1 MSYKP
6 RGYRRDGYR
15 RYTAKL
21 GHSIPAE
28 LRTLAAD
35 GPGAP
40 GPASPQLPSHE
51 EQAAAAVPVPD
62 VERRVG
68 PFWLRRLLAEGGTS
82 SVYAATMEPGHE
94 QEVALKVLDPA
105 LTARRGFLERFESTL
120 DRVIRQRHPGL
131 LPVLRFG
138 TFDGRTCV
146 ATMLVSG
153 GTLRDRLARGPV
165 EPREAVVLLRRVAA
179 ALNSANES
187 GLVHGDVAPGNILFS
202 AANEPLLGG
211 FGTAPVHLGI
221 SIGTPGYLSP
231 EQAQGLVADRRADV
245 FSLGATAYEMLTG
258 TPPYSYDSV
267 PDLLIATVHSPVPS
281 ARQRR
286 PQLPPEV
293 DDILGRAMAKR
304 PEDRQ
309 GSVLE
314 LVDELG
320 ALTWELSSIM
330 NIDLSSSLN
339 GTGYELDPAQAAD
352 SETDFDRT
360 AAKLQELFKAA
371 ITAAVLVDERG
382 YVVGWNDK
390 ATELFGW
397 SSDQAAG
404 RSLQST
410 IIPPQYREA
419 HERGVRRYLSTGEA
433 TVIGQAIQITAM
445 NSLGKEFP
453 IELSIAHAARSSSRA
468 LFLGFIRDM
477 TAEKQTEKL
486 AEMRAAVDSMLSSG
500 GDLEDVGPRVLEAV
514 GSTLG
519 WACGSLWTLDPRGR
533 GLICEAFWNPTPG
546 AYREFEDVTR
556 EALCGPGLDV
566 VGRVLAEGEA
576 CWIEDVLQEPDL
588 PRTLPALRGGLH
600 AAVSVP
606 ILKLGKV
613 TAALELAAT
622 DSRPPEAEVLNSLYD
637 VGRKL
642 GRLRSREAGG
652 RTRRGIRRLFS

>member
-35 GPGAP
+35 GPGPA
-40 GPASPQLPSHE
+40 GPSVPEPPSHE
-51 EQAAAAVPVPD
+51 EQGGGPEG
-62 VERRVG
+62 ERRVG
-68 PFWLRRLLAEGGTS
+68 PFRLRRLLARGGTS
-82 SVYAATMEPGHE
+82 SVYAATMDPGHE
-94 QEVALKVLDPA
+94 QELALKVLDPS
-105 LTARRGFLERFESTL
+105 LTGRRGFLERFESTL

-131 LPVLRFG
+131 LPILRFG
-138 TFDGRTCV
+138 TFDGYTCV

-165 EPREAVVLLRRVAA
+165 EPREAVVLLRRIAA
-179 ALNSANES
+179 ALNAANES

-202 AANEPLLGG
+202 GTNEPLLAG

-221 SIGTPGYLSP
+221 SVGTPGYLSP
-231 EQAQGLVADRRADV
+231 EQAQGLVADRRTDV
-245 FSLGATAYEMLTG
+245 YSLGATAFEMLTG
-258 TPPYSYDSV
+258 TAPYSYDSV
-267 PDLLIATVHSPVPS
+267 PDLLIATVHTPVPS

-293 DDILGRAMAKR
+293 DSILGRAMAKR

-309 GSVLE
+309 GSVVE
-314 LVDELG
+314 LVGELG

-330 NIDLSSSLN
+330 NIDLSSSLTG
-339 GTGYELDPAQAAD
+339 GTGYAFDPTQVTD
-352 SETDFDRT
+352 SETEFDRT
-360 AAKLQELFKAA
+360 ASKLQELFKAA

-382 YVVGWNDK
+382 YVVGWNGR

-397 SSDQAAG
+397 SSEQAAG

-419 HERGVRRYLSTGEA
+419 HERGVRRYLATGEA

-445 NSLGKEFP
+445 NNLGKEFP
-453 IELSIAHAARSSSRA
+453 IELSIAHAARSTSRA

-486 AEMRAAVDSMLSSG
+486 AEMNAAVDSMLSAG
-500 GDLEDVGPRVLEAV
+500 GALESVGPRVLEAV

-519 WACGSLWTLDPRGR
+519 WACGSFWTLDPRGR
-533 GLICEAFWNPTPG
+533 GLVCEAFWNPTPG
-546 AYREFEDVTR
+546 AYREFERATR
-556 EALCGPGLDV
+556 EAFCGPGQDV
-566 VGRVLAEGEA
+566 AGRVLAEGQP
-576 CWIEDVLQEPDL
+576 CWVEDVLQEPDL
-588 PRTLPALRGGLH
+588 PRALPALRGGLH

-606 ILKLGKV
+606 IVQFGSV
-613 TAALELAAT
+613 TAALELVAT
-622 DSRPPEAEVLNSLYD
+622 DSRPIELEVLNNLYE

-642 GRLRSREAGG
+642 GRLRSRQPADKP
-652 RTRRGIRRLFS
+652 RRGIRWLFS

>member
-6 RGYRRDGYR
+6 RGFRRDGYR

-35 GPGAP
+35 GPGP
-40 GPASPQLPSHE
+40 PEPAVPEEPSQE
-51 EQAAAAVPVPD
+51 DQAAVPVPD
-62 VERRVG
+62 AQLRLG
-68 PFWLRRLLAEGGTS
+68 PFWLRRLLAHGGS
-82 SVYAATMEPGHE
+82 SMVYAATMEPGHE
-94 QEVALKVLDPA
+94 QEIALKVLYPA

-179 ALNSANES
+179 ALNTAHES
-187 GLVHGDVAPGNILFS
+187 GLVHGDVAPGNIFFS
-202 AANEPLLGG
+202 GANEPLLGG

-221 SIGTPGYLSP
+221 SVGTPGYLAP

-245 FSLGATAYEMLTG
+245 YSLGATAFEMLTG
-258 TPPYSYDSV
+258 TAPYSYDSV
-267 PDLLIATVHSPVPS
+267 PDLLVATVHTPVPS

-293 DDILGRAMAKR
+293 DGILGRAMAKR

-314 LVDELG
+314 LVNELG
-320 ALTWELSSIM
+320 TLTWELSSIM
-330 NIDLSSSLN
+330 NIDLSSSLT
-339 GTGYELDPAQAAD
+339 GTGYALDPAQAAD
-352 SETDFDRT
+352 SEAEFDRT
-360 AAKLQELFKAA
+360 ASRLQELFKAA
-371 ITAAVLVDERG
+371 VTSAVLVDERG

-390 ATELFGW
+390 ATDLFGW
-397 SSDQAAG
+397 SNEQAAG

-453 IELSIAHAARSSSRA
+453 IELSIAHAARSRSRA

-486 AEMRAAVDSMLSSG
+486 AEMNAAVESMLSAG
-500 GDLEDVGPRVLEAV
+500 GSLEEVGPRVVEAV

-519 WACGSLWTLDPRGR
+519 WSCGSLWTLDPRGR
-533 GLICEAFWNPTPG
+533 GLVCEAFWNPTPG
-546 AYREFEDVTR
+546 AYPEFEQATR
-556 EALCGPGLDV
+556 RALCGPGHDL
-566 VGRVLAEGEA
+566 VGRVLGEGEA
-576 CWIEDVLQEPDL
+576 CWVEDVLQEPDL

-606 ILKLGKV
+606 IVQFGGV
-613 TAALELAAT
+613 AAALELVAT
-622 DSRPPEAEVLNSLYD
+622 DTRPLEPEVLSSLYD

-642 GRLRSREAGG
+642 GRLRSRESGGG
-652 RTRRGIRRLFS
+652 RPRRGLRWLFS